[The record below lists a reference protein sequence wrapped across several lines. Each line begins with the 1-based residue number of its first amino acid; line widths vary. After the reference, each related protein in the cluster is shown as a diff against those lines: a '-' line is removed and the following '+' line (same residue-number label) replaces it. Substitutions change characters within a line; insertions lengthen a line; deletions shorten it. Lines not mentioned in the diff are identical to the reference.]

1 MAANRSSAEYGIPY
15 VDQESVSNPETQAA
29 ANKFNRMGEDVAQMT
44 RTSVKVD
51 VLFST
56 TATAAVVAVTPT
68 SGKTQW
74 GTGSSYLPTI
84 SKTATGTYV
93 ITWATSYVDAL
104 DGTTADAVS
113 ETETLALT
121 RARADIQANSTGYAR
136 GTASGNVATVYVRDS
151 TDNLSDLSGGVAIWV
166 EAK

>member
-56 TATAAVVAVTPT
+56 TATAAVVAVIPT
-68 SGKTQW
+68 SGK
-74 GTGSSYLPTI
+74 
-84 SKTATGTYV
+84 
-93 ITWATSYVDAL
+93 ATSYADAL

-136 GTASGNVATVYVRDS
+136 GTASGNVVTVYVRDS

>member
-1 MAANRSSAEYGIPY
+1 MAANRSSAEYGAPY
-15 VDQESVSNPETQAA
+15 VDQESVSNPETQMA
-29 ANKFNRMGEDVAQMT
+29 ANRFNRMAEDVAQMT

-56 TATAAVVAVTPT
+56 TSAAAVVAVTPT

-84 SKTATGTYV
+84 NKTATGTYV
-93 ITWATSYVDAL
+93 ITWATSYPDAL

-113 ETETLALT
+113 ETETLALSM
-121 RARADIQANSTGYAR
+121 ARADIQADSTGYC
-136 GTASGNVATVYVRDS
+136 
-151 TDNLSDLSGGVAIWV
+151 
-166 EAK
+166 K